1 MKKSIVLFLL
11 FLGFSLPAYAD
22 EAVLEELNI
31 QNIELSAQN
40 QELKRSIATNQ
51 SIYFGALG
59 FSGAFL
65 IAFLGVNIYFSKTRA
80 DEDRA
85 KIEAVLDERLKQAT
99 LKMKSELIDD
109 LNKLKNENEQL
120 ISSHKREIISLTD
133 LKFNEALSTRQY
145 LDYRITVIEFDLL
158 PDNSPNKLS
167 SAIKV
172 IKKSELIGWEWKTAS
187 MLSKIEEY
195 INSGMS
201 FHATEISDVMKSLST
216 IKEPNKS
223 LAQHIEKKILE
234 TDK

>member
-145 LDYRITVIEFDLL
+145 LDYRITVI
-158 PDNSPNKLS
+158 
-167 SAIKV
+167 
-172 IKKSELIGWEWKTAS
+172 
-187 MLSKIEEY
+187 
-195 INSGMS
+195 
-201 FHATEISDVMKSLST
+201 
-216 IKEPNKS
+216 
-223 LAQHIEKKILE
+223 
-234 TDK
+234 